1 MLVNFC
7 FYVPKSHVE
16 EVKNAIFESGAGV
29 IGEYTK
35 CCWQVEG
42 EGQFMPGADSSPVL
56 GEKQKLH
63 MLKEYKVEVICRRDL
78 MEDILQKFLHAHPYE
93 TPAYFIT
100 NIEDL

>member
-7 FYVPKSHVE
+7 FYVPKTHVE
-16 EVKNAIFESGAGV
+16 EVKNAIFEAGAGV
-29 IGEYTK
+29 LGQYTK

-56 GEKQKLH
+56 GKKQQLNRI
-63 MLKEYKVEVICRRDL
+63 KEYKVEVICKRN
-78 MEDILQKFLHAHPYE
+78 MMAAILQAFLRVHPYE

-100 NIEDL
+100 NIEEL